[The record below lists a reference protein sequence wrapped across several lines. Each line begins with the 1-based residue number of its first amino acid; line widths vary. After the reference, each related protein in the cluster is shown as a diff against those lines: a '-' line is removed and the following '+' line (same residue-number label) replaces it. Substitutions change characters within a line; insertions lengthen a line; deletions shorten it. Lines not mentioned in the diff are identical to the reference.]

1 MISKLILF
9 ILSVTIVACFYLQTQ
24 QTIDLENKVESLE
37 SDIANINKTIAEFDE
52 VFILL
57 IEEIRKQKGHRMA
70 RKWSQSCQS

>member
-9 ILSVTIVACFYLQTQ
+9 ILSVTIVACFNLQTQ

-37 SDIANINKTIAEFDE
+37 SDVANLNETVDEFDR

-57 IEEIRKQKGHRMA
+57 IEEIRQQKSHRMA
-70 RKWSQSCQS
+70 QYYK

>member
-9 ILSVTIVACFYLQTQ
+9 LLAVTVVACFYTQTQ

-37 SDIANINKTIAEFDE
+37 SDVANLNETVDEFDR

-57 IEEIRKQKGHRMA
+57 IEEIRQQKSHRMA
-70 RKWSQSCQS
+70 QYYK

>member
-9 ILSVTIVACFYLQTQ
+9 LLAVIVVACFYLQTQ

-37 SDIANINKTIAEFDE
+37 SDVANLNETVDEFDR

-57 IEEIRKQKGHRMA
+57 IEEIRQQKSHRMA
-70 RKWSQSCQS
+70 QYYK

>member
-9 ILSVTIVACFYLQTQ
+9 SLAVTIVACFYTQTQ

-37 SDIANINKTIAEFDE
+37 SDIANLNKAVDEFDT

-57 IEEIRKQKGHRMA
+57 IEEIRKENSHRMA
-70 RKWSQSCQS
+70 QYYK

>member
-37 SDIANINKTIAEFDE
+37 SDVANLNETVDEFDR

-57 IEEIRKQKGHRMA
+57 IEEIRQQKSHRMA
-70 RKWSQSCQS
+70 QYYK

>member
-9 ILSVTIVACFYLQTQ
+9 LLAVTVVACFYTQTQ

-37 SDIANINKTIAEFDE
+37 SDVANLNETVDEFDR

-57 IEEIRKQKGHRMA
+57 IEEIRCH
-70 RKWSQSCQS
+70 SFL

>member
-1 MISKLILF
+1 MISKIILF

-37 SDIANINKTIAEFDE
+37 SDVANLNETVDEFDR

-57 IEEIRKQKGHRMA
+57 IEEIRQQKSHRMA
-70 RKWSQSCQS
+70 QYYK

>member
-9 ILSVTIVACFYLQTQ
+9 ILSVTIVACFYTQTQ

-37 SDIANINKTIAEFDE
+37 SDVANLNEIVDEFDE

-57 IEEIRKQKGHRMA
+57 IEEIRQQKSYRMA
-70 RKWSQSCQS
+70 QYYK

>member
-37 SDIANINKTIAEFDE
+37 SDVANLNETVDEFDR

-57 IEEIRKQKGHRMA
+57 IEEIRQQKSYRMA
-70 RKWSQSCQS
+70 QYYK